1 MKKEITICHNA
12 KQNTNAL
19 EQLQRQLHLCLAGW
33 KNWKGEREL
42 FTEPKPQSQL
52 RSISFPSNIH
62 PGHWLFPDSNN
73 YKVLSVKWGFIG
85 MATKK
90 TQQDIN
96 ASTKLQN

>member
-19 EQLQRQLHLCLAGW
+19 EQLHNCKRQLHLCLPGW
-33 KNWKGEREL
+33 KNWKGEKVREL

-52 RSISFPSNIH
+52 RSTSFCSNIH

-90 TQQDIN
+90 NSAT
-96 ASTKLQN
+96 L